1 MPEPQKYKLT
11 ARQKRMLSDYHQ
23 RQHAAAQTVEPS
35 IGVIDSVESIY
46 KALNGQDEIKAKA
59 LLMLMLR
66 NWLTEVSSF
75 DPVSG
80 HAMHTGIVD
89 FLDVVAK
96 SVQDESPGGE
106 IKDRIYR
113 IVSHTKE
120 AVLAIMEH
128 TRDKIL
134 LEHAML
140 PIHAAREV
148 DSNSV
153 QWLSRQPGRTLREK
167 LSGKPY
173 MKAVRRRSSV
183 DTAENRLL
191 RAFLLR
197 LEQIL
202 IERQNV
208 LSAATEETCKEL
220 LVSLQRWL
228 RTEDAAEIGAWGNL
242 PPNNTLLQDK
252 RYRKVWDGW
261 LWLQAIDEQITGD
274 SKRVHRDILSVI
286 YWNTLSL
293 LSHSGRFRTVQQPV
307 GLDYDNFAISP
318 ELPVRGYLFPESLST
333 KLSGTIDKLV
343 TDKRFGFIGG
353 YFFHA
358 SDLKTALRFDELQ
371 IGERLLFDVEETPK
385 GKCAKRLERAVYA
398 HPKQLT
404 FELLNEQIDICV
416 DEKTISILIDSDQ
429 IVVTQN
435 NKGTKKIFKITPAT
449 LKEIPKTLLSLVA
462 DAPFEYSAPSNNK
475 SGPIRVDSSVVDL
488 CSIRPTFTNNAGS
501 QAHLPFRLLLQ
512 HWPLNVNGGVVID
525 CGYPKSIVLH
535 SDIETVSMR
544 SLFSHN
550 STLPDATKSSAS
562 MFFTK
567 KLSDYIKA
575 DKLTYLVPD
584 WGNDFDLEGIRK
596 SVNFYFD
603 ESTPLPKSIA
613 AIFAWQSSKKF
624 VQDRVR
630 ENDFV
635 LVVDSFDGGISIT
648 PVQAIYQKELDEI
661 LPETQ
666 GMSWERHP
674 TIIVSNRSIH
684 TAMARNLE
692 RNGCQTSEVLLH
704 LFGFDGLASDSG
716 EVSFVKDDHWYHLP
730 GSIRE
735 ALTQDLDLNIL
746 SHYAISDC
754 LNSTNRDCRGVN
766 VFILPL
772 EDTIRKPD
780 VRMDYK
786 WLGSAWSPIKG
797 CQTLNRWQEEVDD
810 IALWRDH
817 LPELS
822 IRIVR
827 DGHFENFYLVKDA
840 TVTPQRGR
848 TVNIPVEESFT
859 LPAGQTHYSFPL
871 QQGEGNKELQF
882 VAYLKSP
889 AFPLKKATDCKL
901 KMTYTYGADDPYEL
915 KFIPLDSAEAG
926 FKSIR
931 VEWRSASEGEV
942 SDLENLPVPDFPA
955 RKSWADFQKFP
966 KEDGKRFSDLLD
978 WCCSKL
984 AGLNDLISFDYEQEL
999 QTILNRRKVGYLE
1012 WGTTDRTGKYY
1023 CRVNVEG
1030 ESVFCHS
1037 SQFIEAVDES
1047 SLYEG
1052 CPVYLDVFTNEKG
1065 PSGSNISF
1073 SESLP
1078 SQLEEKIQDTINRKI
1093 SRTLEFVEK
1102 GIFSLRFPALTIW
1115 NHGHSLSEPDVP
1127 DHFRNAI
1134 FEGIQKILSI
1144 IESEDMP
1151 DTLKEELFFFL
1162 CCLHKDA
1169 PGIVSTKLL
1178 DASQDGQLL
1187 KRNNKNIAFAIGNAE
1202 LPWQQQ
1208 LLRNIISPIV
1218 KEIEIKSITLEDL
1231 AIALWRS
1238 ERLVFS
1244 LSEIDF
1250 GQLCN
1255 DLFRCIQF
1263 DIKLLN
1269 SAIPKS
1275 RLQLHLFKGL
1285 TELEAQKRE
1294 RDYQVNTL
1302 CKHLEL
1308 LLALLRSRG
1317 SEDECFRMILAP
1329 DKDLT
1334 KKYVNLVDYVSRIVI
1349 DSGIE
1354 LKSRISLQIEKPEMF
1369 RNTPDL
1375 LYSLRMY
1382 LTGDSGANAISITG
1396 ITDE

>member
-1 MPEPQKYKLT
+1 MAEPQKYKLT

-23 RQHAAAQTVEPS
+23 RQHASAQTVEPS
-35 IGVIDSVESIY
+35 VSAIDSIESIY
-46 KALNGQDEIKAKA
+46 KALNGRDEIKAKA

-66 NWLTEVSSF
+66 SWLTEVSSF

-80 HAMHTGIVD
+80 HALHTGIVD
-89 FLDVVAK
+89 FLDAVAK
-96 SVQDESPGGE
+96 SLQDESPNGE

-134 LEHAML
+134 REHAML

-191 RAFLLR
+191 KAFLLR

-202 IERQNV
+202 IERQYA
-208 LSAATEETCKEL
+208 LSAAAEETCEEL
-220 LVSLQRWL
+220 LVSLQRWH
-228 RTEDAAEIGAWGNL
+228 RTEDAAEIGNWGNL

-261 LWLQAIDEQITGD
+261 LWLQTIDEQITGD
-274 SKRVHRDILSVI
+274 SKRVHSDILSVI

-293 LSHSGRFRTVQQPV
+293 LNHSGRFRTVQQPV
-307 GLDYDNFAISP
+307 GLDYDNFSISP
-318 ELPVRGYLFPESLST
+318 ELPVRGYLFPVADSKVKGKIKTINYEKKFGFVTQESGVDLFFHQNNLSSKLKLDSLST
-333 KLSGTIDKLV
+333 GDEVSFVIGINRQGECADDITLPAGIIPIDFNLMG
-343 TDKRFGFIGG
+343 DKWKIQVGEDK
-353 YFFHA
+353 Y
-358 SDLKTALRFDELQ
+358 LLQ
-371 IGERLLFDVEETPK
+371 IVSENLVIEQAQG
-385 GKCAKRLERAVYA
+385 AK
-398 HPKQLT
+398 
-404 FELLNEQIDICV
+404 
-416 DEKTISILIDSDQ
+416 
-429 IVVTQN
+429 
-435 NKGTKKIFKITPAT
+435 KKLKIEPTT
-449 LKEIPKTLLSLVA
+449 LKEIPKMILSLVT
-462 DAPFEYSAPSNNK
+462 DAPFEYSVPTNNQ
-475 SGPIRVDSSVVDL
+475 SGPIRMDSSVVDL
-488 CSIRPTFTNNAGS
+488 CSIRPTFTNNTGS
-501 QAHLPFRLLLQ
+501 QAHLPFRLLQQ
-512 HWPLNVNGGVVID
+512 HWPLNINGGVVID
-525 CGYPKSIVLH
+525 CGYAKSIALH
-535 SDIETVSMR
+535 SDIETISMR
-544 SLFSHN
+544 SLFSHS

-674 TIIVSNRSIH
+674 TVIVPNRGIH
-684 TAMARNLE
+684 AAMARNLD
-692 RNGCQTSEVLLH
+692 RNGCQTSEELLH

-716 EVSFVKDDHWYHLP
+716 DVSFVKDDHWYHLP

-746 SHYAISDC
+746 SNYSISDC
-754 LNSTNRDCRGVN
+754 LNSTNRDCRGVG

-840 TVTPQRGR
+840 TVTPQRSR

-871 QQGEGNKELQF
+871 QQGEGNKELHF

-889 AFPLKKATDCKL
+889 AFPLKKATACKL
-901 KMTYTYGADDPYEL
+901 KMTYTYGADEPYEL
-915 KFIPLDSAEAG
+915 RFIPLNSAEAG

-931 VEWRSASEGEV
+931 VEWRSASEGEAA
-942 SDLENLPVPDFPA
+942 DLENLPVPDFPA
-955 RKSWADFQKFP
+955 RKSWSDFQQFP
-966 KEDGKRFSDLLD
+966 KEDGKSFSDLLD
-978 WCCSKL
+978 WAERAL
-984 AGLNDLISFDYEQEL
+984 AQISEIAHFDAGENCNRIYDDDVVDHWEWKEDRNGQQFCYLKYDFGDVFFHESNFEQFDSELDEISFDLEKQRDRDGYVARNITSGKSVSKKTVEHF
-999 QTILNRRKVGYLE
+999 RK
-1012 WGTTDRTGKYY
+1012 
-1023 CRVNVEG
+1023 
-1030 ESVFCHS
+1030 
-1037 SQFIEAVDES
+1037 
-1047 SLYEG
+1047 
-1052 CPVYLDVFTNEKG
+1052 
-1065 PSGSNISF
+1065 
-1073 SESLP
+1073 
-1078 SQLEEKIQDTINRKI
+1078 
-1093 SRTLEFVEK
+1093 
-1102 GIFSLRFPALTIW
+1102 SLRFPALTIW
-1115 NHGHSLSEPDVP
+1115 NHGHSLSESDVP
-1127 DHFRNAI
+1127 DHFRNAV
-1134 FEGIQKILSI
+1134 FEGTQKIISI
-1144 IESEDMP
+1144 IESENMP

-1169 PGIVSTKLL
+1169 PGIVGSRLL
-1178 DASQDGQLL
+1178 DAVKDKKLL
-1187 KRNNKNIAFAIGNAE
+1187 RRYYKNIAFAIGNAE
-1202 LPWQQQ
+1202 LPYQQK
-1208 LLRNIISPIV
+1208 LLENVIDPIDN
-1218 KEIEIKSITLEDL
+1218 EGLTRSITMEVLSIAFWRSKTLINKLTKEDL
-1231 AIALWRS
+1231 GTLSRNLYDCLEFDFQKVVNDGKGYQIA
-1238 ERLVFS
+1238 
-1244 LSEIDF
+1244 
-1250 GQLCN
+1250 
-1255 DLFRCIQF
+1255 
-1263 DIKLLN
+1263 
-1269 SAIPKS
+1269 
-1275 RLQLHLFKGL
+1275 
-1285 TELEAQKRE
+1285 
-1294 RDYQVNTL
+1294 TL

-1308 LLALLRSRG
+1308 LLALLRSRRI
-1317 SEDECFRMILAP
+1317 EDEEFKMIFAP
-1329 DKDLT
+1329 DNDLT
-1334 KKYVNLVDYVSRIVI
+1334 KKYVALVDDVSKIVI
-1349 DSGIE
+1349 ESDIE

-1375 LYSLRMY
+1375 LYALRMY
-1382 LTGDSGANAISITG
+1382 LTGDAGASSIG
-1396 ITDE
+1396 ITSVSDD

>member
-1 MPEPQKYKLT
+1 M
-11 ARQKRMLSDYHQ
+11 SD
-23 RQHAAAQTVEPS
+23 S
-35 IGVIDSVESIY
+35 LDIDSIESFY
-46 KALNGQDEIKAKA
+46 KALNDRDEIKAKA

-66 NWLTEVSSF
+66 NWLTEVSNF

-80 HAMHTGIVD
+80 NALHTGIID

-96 SVQDESPGGE
+96 SVQEESPECE

-113 IVSHTKE
+113 IVSHSKE

-134 LEHAML
+134 REHAML

-153 QWLSRQPGRTLREK
+153 QWLSRQPGRTIREK

-191 RAFLLR
+191 RAFLFR

-208 LSAATEETCKEL
+208 LSAAAEEICEEL
-220 LVSLQRWL
+220 LVSIQRWL
-228 RTEDAAEIGAWGNL
+228 RTEDAAEIGAWGNF
-242 PPNNTLLQDK
+242 PPNNTLLQDR

-261 LWLQAIDEQITGD
+261 LWLQAIDEQIIED

-293 LSHSGRFRTVQQPV
+293 LNHSGRFRTVQQPV
-307 GLDYDNFAISP
+307 GIDYDNFSIAT
-318 ELPVRGYLFPESLST
+318 ELPVRGYLFPAYDAKIRGKIKFIKPDKSFGFITSDDGRDLYFNPYNLSRKLDINSLST
-333 KLSGTIDKLV
+333 GDEVSFVIGINQQGECADDITFPAGIIPVEFNLTGDTWEIKVGGDKCL
-343 TDKRFGFIGG
+343 
-353 YFFHA
+353 
-358 SDLKTALRFDELQ
+358 LQ
-371 IGERLLFDVEETPK
+371 IVSGNLVIEQAQG
-385 GKCAKRLERAVYA
+385 GK
-398 HPKQLT
+398 
-404 FELLNEQIDICV
+404 
-416 DEKTISILIDSDQ
+416 
-429 IVVTQN
+429 
-435 NKGTKKIFKITPAT
+435 KKLKIEPAT
-449 LKEIPKTLLSLVA
+449 LKEIPKKILSLVT
-462 DAPFEYSAPSNNK
+462 DASFEYSEQTNNQ

-488 CSIRPTFTNNAGS
+488 CSIRPVFTNNTGS
-501 QAHLPFRLLLQ
+501 QAHLPFRLLQQ
-512 HWPLNVNGGVVID
+512 HWPLNVNGGLVID
-525 CGYPKSIVLH
+525 CGHAKSIILR

-544 SLFSHN
+544 SLFSHS
-550 STLPDATKSSAS
+550 STLLDATKSSAS
-562 MFFTK
+562 MFFIK
-567 KLSDYIKA
+567 KLSDYIKT
-575 DKLTYLVPD
+575 DKLTYLIPD

-648 PVQAIYQKELDEI
+648 PVQAIYQQELAEI

-674 TIIVSNRSIH
+674 TVIVPNRSIH
-684 TAMARNLE
+684 TAMARNLD
-692 RNGCQTSEVLLH
+692 RNGCQTSEELLH

-716 EVSFVKDDHWYHLP
+716 EVSFVKDDHGYHLP
-730 GSIRE
+730 CSIRE
-735 ALTQDLDLNIL
+735 VLTQDLDPNIL
-746 SHYAISDC
+746 STDIINDC
-754 LNSTNRDCRGVN
+754 LNYSTSRDCRGVG

-772 EDTIRKPD
+772 EDTIRKSD

-797 CQTLNRWQEEVDD
+797 CQTLNRWQEEVGD

-822 IRIVR
+822 IKIVR

-840 TVTPQRGR
+840 TVTPKRGR

-871 QQGEGNKELQF
+871 QQGEGKKELQF

-889 AFPLKKATDCKL
+889 AFPLKRDTTCKL
-901 KMTYTYGADDPYEL
+901 KMTYTYGADNPYEL
-915 KFIPLDSAEAG
+915 KFIPLDSAETG

-931 VEWRSASEGEV
+931 VEWRPASEGAAA
-942 SDLENLPVPDFPA
+942 DLENLPVPDFPA
-955 RKSWADFQKFP
+955 RKSWSDFQKFP
-966 KEDGKRFSDLLD
+966 KEDGKSFSDLLD
-978 WCCSKL
+978 WCCSKI
-984 AGLNDLISFDYEQEL
+984 AGLNDLISFDYEEEFQS
-999 QTILNRRKVGYLE
+999 ILNRRKVGYLE

-1037 SQFIEAVDES
+1037 SQFIEAVDEN

-1065 PSGSNISF
+1065 PAGSNISF

-1078 SQLEEKIQDTINRKI
+1078 SRLLEKAQDTIDQKL
-1093 SRTLEFVEK
+1093 SRMIEYAEK
-1102 GIFSLRFPALTIW
+1102 GIFSLRFPVLTIW
-1115 NHGHSLSEPDVP
+1115 NHGHSLSESDVP
-1127 DHFRNAI
+1127 DYFRNAI
-1134 FEGIQKILSI
+1134 FEGTKKIISI
-1144 IESEDMP
+1144 IESENMP
-1151 DTLKEELFFFL
+1151 ETLKEELFFFL

-1169 PGIVSTKLL
+1169 PRIVGSRLLNAVKDKKLL
-1178 DASQDGQLL
+1178 
-1187 KRNNKNIAFAIGNAE
+1187 RRYYKNIAFAIGNAE
-1202 LPWQQQ
+1202 LPFQQE
-1208 LLRNIISPIV
+1208 LLENVIDPIDN
-1218 KEIEIKSITLEDL
+1218 EGLTRSITMEVLS
-1231 AIALWRS
+1231 IALWRS
-1238 ERLVFS
+1238 KTLINKLTKEELGA
-1244 LSEIDF
+1244 LSRNLYGCLE
-1250 GQLCN
+1250 
-1255 DLFRCIQF
+1255 F
-1263 DIKLLN
+1263 DIQKVVN
-1269 SAIPKS
+1269 Y
-1275 RLQLHLFKGL
+1275 RKG
-1285 TELEAQKRE
+1285 
-1294 RDYQVNTL
+1294 YQIATL

-1317 SEDECFRMILAP
+1317 IEGEEFKMVFAP
-1329 DKDLT
+1329 DNELT
-1334 KKYVNLVDYVSRIVI
+1334 KKYVTLVDDVSRIVI
-1349 DSGIE
+1349 SSDIE
-1354 LKSRISLQIEKPEMF
+1354 LKSRISLQIEKPETF
-1369 RNTPDL
+1369 CNTPDL
-1375 LYSLRMY
+1375 LYALRMY
-1382 LTGDSGANAISITG
+1382 LTGNSGANTIVITG
-1396 ITDE
+1396 VSDED